1 MIEHTSPRKVRM
13 SRSERRLQLIE
24 IARASFA
31 HRGYDATSIEEIT
44 MAAGISKPVLY
55 EHFGGKEG
63 LYQVIVDREINLLM
77 TTLTESLPSDV
88 SPRKALEHSIVAL
101 LDYLE
106 TNPDGYRLLAHQS
119 PAGVSTG
126 VFSPIIGE
134 VTEHLTDL
142 LAEMFNRQ
150 GFDSTSSP
158 VYGQLLGGAVAQV
171 GQWWISEKDAA
182 ESGEPAT
189 AGGEPVAPLSKEDV
203 AAHTVNLLW
212 NGLHHLELRPRP
224 IGRPD
229 EGEEIQPTL

>member
-1 MIEHTSPRKVRM
+1 M

-44 MAAGISKPVLY
+44 MAAGVSKPVLY

-63 LYQVIVDREINLLM
+63 LYQVIVDREINTLM
-77 TTLTESLPSDV
+77 ATLADSLPEAA
-88 SPRKALEHSIVAL
+88 SPRKALEHTIVAL

-106 TNPDGYRLLAHQS
+106 SNPDGYRLLAHQS

-134 VTEHLTDL
+134 VSEHLTTL
-142 LAEMFNRQ
+142 MTALFERQ
-150 GFDSTSSP
+150 GFDPASLP
-158 VYGQLLGGAVAQV
+158 LYGQLLGGAVAQV
-171 GQWWISEKDAA
+171 GMWWIAEREAAAAGDAVH
-182 ESGEPAT
+182 PRT
-189 AGGEPVAPLSKEDV
+189 KEDV

-212 NGLHHLELRPRP
+212 NGLRRLELEPQP
-224 IGRPD
+224 IGRLD
-229 EGEEIQPTL
+229 ETEEAGVREH

>member
-1 MIEHTSPRKVRM
+1 MTEPNSPRKVRM

-44 MAAGISKPVLY
+44 LAAGISKPVLY

-77 TTLTESLPSDV
+77 STLTESLPAHV

-106 TNPDGYRLLAHQS
+106 SNPDGYRLLAHQS
-119 PAGVSTG
+119 PLGVSTG
-126 VFSPIIGE
+126 VFSPVIGE
-134 VTEHLTDL
+134 VTEHLTIL
-142 LAEMFNRQ
+142 LAEVFNRQ
-150 GFDSTSSP
+150 GFESSITP

-171 GQWWISEKDAA
+171 GQWWLSEKDQA
-182 ESGEPAT
+182 ER
-189 AGGEPVAPLSKEDV
+189 GEPVTPMSKDDV
-203 AAHTVNLLW
+203 AAHTANLLW
-212 NGLHHLELRPRP
+212 NGLHHLELKPRP

-229 EGEEIQPTL
+229 EGEEIQPS